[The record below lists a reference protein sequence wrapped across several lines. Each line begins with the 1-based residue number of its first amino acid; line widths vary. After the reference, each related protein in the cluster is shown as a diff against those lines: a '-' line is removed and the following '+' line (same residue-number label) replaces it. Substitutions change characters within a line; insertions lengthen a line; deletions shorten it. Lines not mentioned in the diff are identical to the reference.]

1 MTARSSD
8 EAARR
13 AERAD
18 ARADK
23 RRMALAR
30 EWDELVEQVR
40 GTPGFEHFLRPPG
53 LDDLLPAAR
62 GGHVVLVNISRCRCD
77 AATVT
82 LRGVRVTPLGDLTA
96 AEVQQ
101 RAEGYLA
108 LLRAVEQAVREP
120 ILARRAFE
128 DSAPS
133 LEATLRHAA
142 ASRALRQA
150 RDAMESGL
158 TGLAAWMWDRI
169 TGPVLQ
175 ALGIHDAPG
184 PGKAYPRVWRC
195 PTGLLN
201 LLPLHAAGHHS
212 PAPAGVAPRTV
223 IDRAVSSYTPTLR
236 ALLEASRPG
245 PARPATATRGCWSWP
260 WRRRPASFPSPR

>member
-1 MTARSSD
+1 MTVQSSD

-18 ARADK
+18 ERADE

-40 GTPGFEHFLRPPG
+40 GTPGFEDFLRPPG

-62 GGHVVLVNISRCRCD
+62 GGPVVLVNISRCLCD
-77 AATVT
+77 AVIVT

-101 RAEGYLA
+101 RAEGYPA
-108 LLRAVEQAVREP
+108 LLRAVEQAVRELA
-120 ILARRAFE
+120 LARRAFE

-133 LEATLRHAA
+133 LEATLRPAP

-150 RDAMESGL
+150 RHAMESGL
-158 TGLAAWMWDRI
+158 TGLA
-169 TGPVLQ
+169 
-175 ALGIHDAPG
+175 
-184 PGKAYPRVWRC
+184 
-195 PTGLLN
+195 GLARH
-201 LLPLHAAGHHS
+201 PWVHFSCHGDQEGAHG
-212 PAPAGVAPRTV
+212 G
-223 IDRAVSSYTPTLR
+223 R
-236 ALLEASRPG
+236 ALLPG
-245 PARPATATRGCWSWP
+245 PFRARAAHRDPATS
-260 WRRRPASFPSPR
+260 